1 MNSPRD
7 VAPETQAEDLEESL
21 EVVEND
27 KANLELPVVLEVVL
41 PWLVVHCVP
50 EKGQYSSHM
59 NSIDDR

>member
-50 EKGQYSSHM
+50 EKGQLLTSILT
-59 NSIDDR
+59 SIDQ

>member
-27 KANLELPVVLEVVL
+27 KANLQLPVVLEVVL
-41 PWLVVHCVP
+41 PWLVVHRVP
-50 EKGQYSSHM
+50 EKRSVLRSRDQY
-59 NSIDDR
+59 